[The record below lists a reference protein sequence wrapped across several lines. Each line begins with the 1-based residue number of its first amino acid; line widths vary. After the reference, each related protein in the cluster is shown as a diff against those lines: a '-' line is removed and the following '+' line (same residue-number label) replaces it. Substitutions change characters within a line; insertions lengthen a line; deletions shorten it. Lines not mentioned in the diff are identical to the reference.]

1 MINKKRYAIITV
13 ILILVTV
20 IAGFLVCGKKKSTMT
35 IEKIISPR
43 YGDISVS
50 ISATGTVLPRNRLEI
65 KPAING
71 RVESILAVEGQS
83 VRSGQILAW
92 MSSTERAALIDAA
105 RTQGAQSVK
114 YWEGAYKP
122 IPIIAPI
129 SGTVIVR
136 SVEPGQS
143 VTEATPILVLSDR
156 LIVRADVD
164 ETDIGR
170 VKVGQ
175 NVIISL
181 DAYPDVHSRGRVEL
195 ISFESKTVNN
205 VTMYE
210 VDIIPDK
217 VPAVFRSGMTSNV
230 TIIEKTD
237 DHALLLPADAV
248 YTENQANYVWLVKDK
263 NSTPVKR
270 GLKTGVTDD
279 QNVEVLSG
287 ITEKDRVAVMIDTS
301 QKLEAKNSTNP
312 FMPQRKKSK

>member
-1 MINKKRYAIITV
+1 MINKKIIIIAAFI
-13 ILILVTV
+13 ILIATV
-20 IAGFLVCGKKKSTMT
+20 VIFKLACGNGGDKQT
-35 IEKIISPR
+35 ISRIVSPE
-43 YGDISVS
+43 YGSINVS
-50 ISATGTVLPRNRLEI
+50 ISATGTVLPKNRLEI
-65 KPAING
+65 KPAISG
-71 RVESILAVEGQS
+71 RVEKILVSEGQS

-105 RTQGAQSVK
+105 RAQGARSVK
-114 YWEGAYKP
+114 YWEEAYRP

-143 VTEATPILVLSDR
+143 ATEATAILVLSDR

-164 ETDIGR
+164 ETDIGG

-175 NVIISL
+175 PVIINL
-181 DAYPDVHSRGRVEL
+181 DAYPDVQTRGKVEL

-210 VDIIPDK
+210 IDIIPEK

-230 TIIEKTD
+230 NIIQKTD
-237 DHALLLPADAV
+237 EHALLLPADAV
-248 YTENQANYVWLVKDK
+248 YSENRGSYVWLVKDK

-270 GLKTGVTDD
+270 ELKIGISDER
-279 QNVEVLSG
+279 NVEVLSG
-287 ITEKDRVAVMIDTS
+287 ITEKDRVAVMTETTL
-301 QKLEAKNSTNP
+301 KLDAKNSTNP
-312 FMPQRKKSK
+312 FMPNRKKTK